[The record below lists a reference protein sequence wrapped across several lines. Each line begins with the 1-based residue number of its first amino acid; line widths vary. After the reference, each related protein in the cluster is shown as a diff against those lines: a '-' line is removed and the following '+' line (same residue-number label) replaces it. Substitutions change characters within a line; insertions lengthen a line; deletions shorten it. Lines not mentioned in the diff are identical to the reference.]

1 MIMFKINLVRTQY
14 YSQMLID
21 ECMKWM
27 FGCHIN
33 VSNDKEMFDFSNCST
48 SSKHYNNSK
57 K

>member
-14 YSQMLID
+14 DSQMLID